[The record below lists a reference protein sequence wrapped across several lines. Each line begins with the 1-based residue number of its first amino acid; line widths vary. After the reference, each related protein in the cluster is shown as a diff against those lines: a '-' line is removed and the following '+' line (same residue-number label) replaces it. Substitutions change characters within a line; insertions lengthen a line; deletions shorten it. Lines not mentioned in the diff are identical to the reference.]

1 MIELINEELGMR
13 NCTIIGISDSATP
26 WFPPEVEAAIA
37 RGHVFSGGRRHREI
51 MASRLPAGY
60 RWIDI
65 TVPLSDVFRQY
76 DEVDGPLTIFASGDP
91 LFYGFAAT
99 VERERPHW
107 QLTVYPSFHSLQMLA
122 HRLCLPYQD
131 MRAVSLTGRPWNALD
146 EALISGERLIG
157 CLTDHNKTP
166 QAIWQRM
173 TDYGFDRY
181 YRMAVGECLG
191 NAETERV
198 GWVNLEIK
206 ELGIRN
212 EKLGNNPQ
220 SPFSNFQFSI
230 FNLQSVSSPNCVIL
244 QQTAVRPRP
253 FGIPEQD
260 FHLLDGRER
269 MITKM
274 PARLLALSLLD
285 LRHRRT
291 LWDVGFCTGSV
302 SIEAKLQF
310 PHLEITAFEVRPEC
324 EELMMQNS
332 RRHGTPGIRT
342 VMGDVLEADLE
353 SLPQPDAVFIGGH
366 GGRLRDIVLR
376 LHPLMPSGATLVFNS
391 VSDDS
396 CRLFADS
403 VREAGM
409 TLVSETRLAIDTHN
423 PLVIMKAVNT
433 PVS

>member
-1 MIELINEELGMR
+1 M

-37 RGHVFSGGRRHREI
+37 RGNVFSGGRRHREI

-65 TVPLSDVFRQY
+65 TVPLSDVFSRY
-76 DEVDGPLTIFASGDP
+76 DEVSGRLVIFASGDP

-99 VERERPHW
+99 VLRERPHW
-107 QLTVYPSFHSLQMLA
+107 QLTVYPSFHSLQLLA

-131 MRAVSLTGRPWNALD
+131 MRMVSLTGRPWDALD

-166 QAIWQRM
+166 EAIWQRM

-181 YRMAVGECLG
+181 YRMAVGERLG
-191 NAETERV
+191 NAESERV
-198 GWVNLEIK
+198 GWVDLSTV
-206 ELGIRN
+206 
-212 EKLGNNPQ
+212 NPQ
-220 SPFSNFQFSI
+220 SSTLNLQSSI

-253 FGIPEQD
+253 FGIPEKE

-285 LRHRRT
+285 LRHRHQ
-291 LWDVGFCTGSV
+291 LWDVGFCTGSI

-310 PHLEITAFEVRPEC
+310 PHLGITAFEVRPEC
-324 EELMMQNS
+324 EELMVQNS
-332 RRHGTPGIRT
+332 RRHGTPGIRI
-342 VMGDVLEADLE
+342 VMGDVLDADLE
-353 SLPQPDAVFIGGH
+353 SLSQPDAVFIGGH
-366 GGRLRDIVLR
+366 GGRLREIILR
-376 LHPLMPSGATLVFNS
+376 LHPLMPSGATLVFNA

-396 CRLFADS
+396 CRLFANS
-403 VREAGM
+403 VHEVGM
-409 TLVSETRLAIDTHN
+409 TLVSETRLAIDNHN
-423 PLVIMKAVNT
+423 PLEIMKAVNT
-433 PVS
+433 PAP

>member
-1 MIELINEELGMR
+1 M

-37 RGHVFSGGRRHREI
+37 RGSVFSGGRRHREI
-51 MASRLPAGY
+51 MASRLPVGY
-60 RWIDI
+60 KWIDI

-76 DEVDGPLTIFASGDP
+76 DEVSGGLVIFASGDP

-99 VERERPHW
+99 VLRERPHW
-107 QLTVYPSFHSLQMLA
+107 QLTIYPSFHSLQLLA

-131 MRAVSLTGRPWNALD
+131 MCMVSLTGRPWDALD
-146 EALISGERLIG
+146 EALIRGERLIG
-157 CLTDHNKTP
+157 CLTDHHRSP
-166 QAIWQRM
+166 LAIAQRM
-173 TDYGFDRY
+173 IDYGFDRY
-181 YRMAVGECLG
+181 YRMAVGERLG
-191 NAETERV
+191 NAESERV
-198 GWVNLEIK
+198 GWVDLSTF
-206 ELGIRN
+206 
-212 EKLGNNPQ
+212 NPQ
-220 SPFSNFQFSI
+220 SSTLNPQSST

-253 FGIPEQD
+253 FGIPEKE

-285 LRHRRT
+285 LRHRHQ

-310 PHLEITAFEVRPEC
+310 PHVGITAFEVRPEC
-324 EELMMQNS
+324 EELMMLNS

-342 VMGDVLEADLE
+342 VMGDVLDADLE

-366 GGRLRDIVLR
+366 GGKLREIILR
-376 LHPLMPSGATLVFNS
+376 LHPLMPSGATLVFNA

-403 VREAGM
+403 VHEAGM
-409 TLVSETRLAIDTHN
+409 TLVSETRLAIDNHN
-423 PLVIMKAVNT
+423 PLVIMKAVKTTNSRT
-433 PVS
+433 